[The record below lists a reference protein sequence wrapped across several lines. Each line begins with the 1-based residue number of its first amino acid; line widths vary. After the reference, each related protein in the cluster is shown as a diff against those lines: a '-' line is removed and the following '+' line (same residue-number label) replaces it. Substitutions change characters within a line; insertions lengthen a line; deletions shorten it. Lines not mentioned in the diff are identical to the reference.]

1 MLESHIG
8 GLEGMIMLIIYR
20 RLWNMFGRSG
30 FWMGGV
36 KAGRNDGNGYF
47 LNIYYFFGGNRC
59 NIYSLH
65 AYLYLIW
72 NIGESNFQTLLLG
85 CSSVSLLLFLSVS

>member
-8 GLEGMIMLIIYR
+8 GLEGIIMLIIYR

-47 LNIYYFFGGNRC
+47 LNIYYFFWR
-59 NIYSLH
+59 
-65 AYLYLIW
+65 
-72 NIGESNFQTLLLG
+72 E
-85 CSSVSLLLFLSVS
+85 